1 MPTQP
6 FTVGVTVIVPVS
18 IEAELFVAVKEG
30 TGPDPAADKP
40 MAVLLLVHVKVPPAG
55 ALIKLVKGI
64 MAPLHT
70 ATLEGATTIGVG
82 FTLIT

>member
-1 MPTQP
+1 M
-6 FTVGVTVIVPVS
+6 VPVRVD
-18 IEAELFVAVKEG
+18 AELLVAVKAG

-40 MAVLLLVHVKVPPAG
+40 IAVLLLVQVKVPPVG

-64 MAPLHT
+64 IAPLHT